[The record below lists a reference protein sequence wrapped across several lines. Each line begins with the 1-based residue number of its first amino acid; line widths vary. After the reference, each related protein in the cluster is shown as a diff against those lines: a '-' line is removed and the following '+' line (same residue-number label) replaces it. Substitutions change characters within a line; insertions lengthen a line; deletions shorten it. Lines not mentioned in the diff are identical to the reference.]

1 MVGLNIF
8 VWKTCINVLKY
19 TFQIIQIFF
28 CFYEVCNI
36 YFTIISGN
44 LNRVYESCNKFDQFL
59 CVNFFFLKVALVC
72 GNFTNNHFQM
82 EIDMHWEMGI
92 CIKFIVN
99 AYLNG

>member
-1 MVGLNIF
+1 MNHV
-8 VWKTCINVLKY
+8 
-19 TFQIIQIFF
+19 
-28 CFYEVCNI
+28 
-36 YFTIISGN
+36 
-44 LNRVYESCNKFDQFL
+44 NKFDQFL

-82 EIDMHWEMGI
+82 EIDMHLEMGI